1 MQVWRDLTVE
11 VCGKKK
17 TWYTVWQPAEYVAAT
32 CPGFRNC
39 VASRPVEV
47 TVLSDSAVVRKNLR
61 YYIQFWVPHYNKDI
75 EVLESVQRRAV
86 KLAKGLEHKSYKE
99 QLRELEKRRFQSKLI
114 TLNSYFRGGCY
125 EVGVSLFSLTTNEDK
140 KKWSQVAPVL
150 DIKNFFSEKVMKH
163 QNWLPREII
172 LTILGGI

>member
-1 MQVWRDLTVE
+1 M
-11 VCGKKK
+11 
-17 TWYTVWQPAEYVAAT
+17 
-32 CPGFRNC
+32 
-39 VASRPVEV
+39 

-125 EVGVSLFSLTTNEDK
+125 EVGVGLFSLTTNEDK

-163 QNWLPREII
+163 QN
-172 LTILGGI
+172 